1 MKIDKSLFPLSL
13 LAAALTLSIPA
24 CDSKPSSDPSLK
36 ALTSK
41 QSVGKPS
48 NIDATE
54 TEKLFG
60 RLKTKRVAPPNGGV
74 AGSAQSIFLHPS
86 VNGPTSAT
94 FDVSGMSGKRAIE
107 GWIAP
112 LPAGIGPEAGIVE
125 VDVLLDGKSLGK
137 FDVTR
142 DKNMRFVAD
151 LNGKSELTVVV
162 DAANGTD
169 GCDWFNFG
177 ITK

>member
-1 MKIDKSLFPLSL
+1 MKINKSLFPLSL

-24 CDSKPSSDPSLK
+24 CDSKPSSDPSPK
-36 ALTSK
+36 SLTSS

-48 NIDATE
+48 NIDSAE
-54 TEKLFG
+54 TAKLFA
-60 RLKTKRVAPPNGGV
+60 RLKNSRVAQPNGV
-74 AGSAQSIFLHPS
+74 VTGSPESIFLHPS
-86 VNGPTSAT
+86 INGPTSAT

-107 GWIAP
+107 GWIAR
-112 LPAGIGPEAGIVE
+112 LPAGLAAEGGVVS

-142 DKNMRFVAD
+142 DKNMRVAAD
-151 LNGKSELTVVV
+151 LNGKSDLTVIV

-169 GCDWFNFG
+169 ACDWFNFG